1 MGLALLPM
9 LGGCRGPLSVLDPA
23 GPSAGAIAQVWW
35 WMFGVAVAVLVLMVV
50 LGALAMRGRRGGQ
63 GEDAG
68 ADAHRFPGDGA
79 RQRRIARRCLIG
91 GGLLLPGVA
100 ITALLVFGSPAGFH
114 QLPWPGAAAAPL
126 RVEVTGHQW
135 WWEVHYPDTGQR
147 LRNELRLPAGR
158 AVDVHTRSAD
168 VIHGFWV
175 PRLGGK
181 LDAVPGRTL
190 VVRLQADRPG
200 TYRGVCAEFCG
211 AGHAHM
217 PMVVQAMP
225 AEDFDAWLNASP
237 AAARTPR
244 PPAVAAAFA
253 QEAGR

>member
-1 MGLALLPM
+1 
-9 LGGCRGPLSVLDPA
+9 
-23 GPSAGAIAQVWW
+23 
-35 WMFGVAVAVLVLMVV
+35 
-50 LGALAMRGRRGGQ
+50 
-63 GEDAG
+63 
-68 ADAHRFPGDGA
+68 
-79 RQRRIARRCLIG
+79 
-91 GGLLLPGVA
+91 
-100 ITALLVFGSPAGFH
+100 
-114 QLPWPGAAAAPL
+114 
-126 RVEVTGHQW
+126 
-135 WWEVHYPDTGQR
+135 
-147 LRNELRLPAGR
+147 NELRLPAGR

-225 AEDFDAWLNASP
+225 AEDFDVWLNAPP

-244 PPAVAAAFA
+244 PPAVAAAVA
-253 QEAGR
+253 QEAGP